1 VGSCVSAAQAP
12 LLFSEIAFSMGISA
26 LSSSAAAPK
35 PYTSRKAWQVSRLR
49 HGVPAEYGAHSK
61 RL

>member
-1 VGSCVSAAQAP
+1 
-12 LLFSEIAFSMGISA
+12 MGISA

-61 RL
+61 WL